1 MPAGDEK
8 MTLLI
13 AICFLVLMVSG
24 SPLFVVISAATLYC
38 FYLLGIDLSVVV
50 IEMYRLAA
58 SPMLIALLLF
68 AFAGFVLA
76 ESKASNR
83 LVRLSTAL
91 MGQAPGGLAI
101 VSLITCAF
109 FTALTGASGVTIVAL
124 GGLMLPAL
132 ISDRYPEKFS
142 LGLLT
147 TCGSLGL
154 LFPPSLPLIIY
165 AMVADINIAQLFLA
179 GVLPGIVML
188 ILLSFYCMYQGIRSG
203 SAGAH
208 ASFSF
213 REILAAL
220 RESVWEVLLPV
231 VVLGGI
237 FSGYLALSEAATI
250 TALYV
255 LLVEVVIQ
263 REVKLKDLPSTIM
276 KTVVMVGAIV
286 VILGAA
292 LAFNSFLIDQE
303 VPNKILDFMR
313 YHVESKF
320 SFLII
325 LNIFLLCVG
334 CVLNIFS
341 ALVIVVPLIIPI
353 AKSYDV
359 NLLHLGII
367 FLTNLQIGYS
377 LPPIG
382 MDLLIASLRFEKS
395 VVYLYLA
402 SLPFIVILL
411 LTLGLITFF
420 PELSLLLVK

>member
-1 MPAGDEK
+1 MN
-8 MTLLI
+8 LLL
-13 AICFLVLMVSG
+13 ASG
-24 SPLFVVISAATLYC
+24 LLTMMFSGTPLFIIIFAAALLC
-38 FYLLGIDLSVVV
+38 FFQAGIDLSVVV

-58 SPMLIALLLF
+58 SPMLLALLLF

-76 ESKASNR
+76 ESQASRR

-91 MGQAPGGLAI
+91 MGRAPGGLAI

-132 ISDRYPEKFS
+132 IADNYPEKFS

-165 AMVADINIAQLFLA
+165 AMVADINIADLFLA
-179 GVLPGIVML
+179 GVMPGVVML
-188 ILLSFYCMYQGIRSG
+188 VLLSLYSMMQGFRCG

-208 ASFSF
+208 EPFSF
-213 REILAAL
+213 RELLAAFRDAL
-220 RESVWEVLLPV
+220 WEVLLPV

-237 FSGYLALSEAATI
+237 FSGFLALSEAAAITTI
-250 TALYV
+250 YV
-255 LLVEVVIQ
+255 ILIEVAVH
-263 REVKLKDLPSTIM
+263 REVGLKELPSTMM

-286 VILGAA
+286 VILGAS
-292 LAFNSFLIDQE
+292 LAFNSFLIDQQ
-303 VPNKILDFMR
+303 VPNRILDFMR
-313 YHVESKF
+313 VHVQSKF
-320 SFLII
+320 TFLIL
-325 LNIFLLCVG
+325 LNLFLLAVG

-341 ALVIVVPLIIPI
+341 ALVIVVPLIVPI

-377 LPPIG
+377 IPPIG
-382 MDLLIASLRFEKS
+382 MDLLIASIRFEKS
-395 VVYLYLA
+395 VIYLYLA
-402 SLPFIVILL
+402 SIPFIIILL
-411 LTLGLITFF
+411 LTLALITFL
-420 PELSLLLVK
+420 PSLSLMLIH

>member
-1 MPAGDEK
+1 
-8 MTLLI
+8 MTLLLTVFLSFV
-13 AICFLVLMVSG
+13 AFSGAPLFLV
-24 SPLFVVISAATLYC
+24 ICAAALLC
-38 FYLLGIDLSVVV
+38 FHSLGIDSSAVI

-58 SPMLIALLLF
+58 SPILIALLLF
-68 AFAGFVLA
+68 AFAGFVLG
-76 ESKASNR
+76 ESQASKR
-83 LVRLSTAL
+83 LVRLSTAI
-91 MGQAPGGLAI
+91 MGRAPGGLAI
-101 VSLITCAF
+101 VALITCSF

-132 ISDRYPEKFS
+132 LSDKYPEKFS
-142 LGLLT
+142 VGLLT

-165 AMVADINIAQLFLA
+165 AMVADINIADLFLA
-179 GVLPGIVML
+179 GVVPGLLML
-188 ILLSFYCMYQGIRSG
+188 VLLSLYSMWQAVRCG

-208 ASFSF
+208 AQFSF
-213 REILAAL
+213 REIYAAF
-220 RESVWEVLLPV
+220 REAIWEALLPV

-250 TALYV
+250 TAVYV
-255 LLVEVVIQ
+255 LVVEVIIN

-276 KTVVMVGAIV
+276 KTVMMVGAIV

-292 LAFNSFLIDQE
+292 LAFNSFLIDQQ
-303 VPNKILDFMR
+303 VPNQILRFMQV
-313 YHVESKF
+313 HVTSKF
-320 SFLII
+320 AFLII
-325 LNIFLLCVG
+325 LNIFLLAVG

-341 ALVIVVPLIIPI
+341 ALVIVVPLIVPI

-377 LPPIG
+377 MPPIG

-395 VVYLYLA
+395 VIYLYIA
-402 SLPFIVILL
+402 SLPFIAILL
-411 LTLGLITFF
+411 LALVFITFF
-420 PELSLLLVK
+420 PSLSLILIK

>member
-1 MPAGDEK
+1 MNF
-8 MTLLI
+8 LL
-13 AICFLVLMVSG
+13 VSSLFTMMFSG
-24 SPLFVVISAATLYC
+24 TPLFIIIFAAAILC
-38 FYLLGIDLSVVV
+38 FHQAGIDLSVVV

-58 SPMLIALLLF
+58 SPMLLALLLF

-76 ESKASNR
+76 ESQASRR

-91 MGQAPGGLAI
+91 MGRAPGGLAI

-132 ISDRYPEKFS
+132 IADNYPEKFS

-165 AMVADINIAQLFLA
+165 AMVADINIADLFLA
-179 GVLPGIVML
+179 GVVPGVLML
-188 ILLSFYCMYQGIRSG
+188 LLLSLYSMLQGLRCR

-208 ASFSF
+208 APFSIQELLAAF
-213 REILAAL
+213 REAI
-220 RESVWEVLLPV
+220 WEVLLPV

-237 FSGYLALSEAATI
+237 FSGFLALSEAAAI
-250 TALYV
+250 TTVYV
-255 LLVEVVIQ
+255 LLIEVAVH
-263 REVKLKDLPSTIM
+263 REVKLRELPSTIM

-286 VILGAA
+286 VILGAS
-292 LAFNSFLIDQE
+292 LAFNSFLIDQQ
-303 VPNKILDFMR
+303 VPNRILEFMR
-313 YHVESKF
+313 VHVQSKTT
-320 SFLII
+320 FLVL
-325 LNIFLLCVG
+325 LNLFLLGVG

-341 ALVIVVPLIIPI
+341 ALVIVVPLIVPI

-377 LPPIG
+377 IPPIG
-382 MDLLIASLRFEKS
+382 MDLLIASIRFEKS
-395 VVYLYLA
+395 VIYLYFA
-402 SLPFIVILL
+402 SIPFIIILL
-411 LTLGLITFF
+411 LTLALITFF
-420 PELSLLLVK
+420 PSLSLIFTP

>member
-1 MPAGDEK
+1 MPGGDER
-8 MTLLI
+8 MNLFI
-13 AICFLVLMVSG
+13 AICFLLLMFSG
-24 SPLFVVISAATLYC
+24 SPLFVIISAATLYC
-38 FYLLGIDLSVVV
+38 FYVLGIDLSVVV

-76 ESKASNR
+76 ESKASRR

-91 MGQAPGGLAI
+91 MGRAPGGLAV

-165 AMVADINIAQLFLA
+165 AMVADINISHLFLA

-188 ILLSFYCMYQGIRSG
+188 ILLSLYCMYQGIRSG
-203 SAGAH
+203 SVGAH
-208 ASFSF
+208 ASFSL

-220 RESVWEVLLPV
+220 RESIWEVLLPV

-313 YHVESKF
+313 YHVESKL
-320 SFLII
+320 SFLIL

-382 MDLLIASLRFEKS
+382 MDLLIASLRFDKS
-395 VVYLYLA
+395 VIYLYLA
-402 SLPFIVILL
+402 SLPFIAILL

-420 PELSLLLVK
+420 PSLSLLLVK

>member
-1 MPAGDEK
+1 MPGGDGG

-13 AICFLVLMVSG
+13 TICFLVLMVSG
-24 SPLFVVISAATLYC
+24 SPLFVVISAATIYC

-91 MGQAPGGLAI
+91 MGWAPGGLAI

-132 ISDRYPEKFS
+132 ISDRYPERFS

-179 GVLPGIVML
+179 GVLPGIIML
-188 ILLSFYCMYQGIRSG
+188 ILLSLYCMYQGIRSG

-208 ASFSF
+208 ASFSIH
-213 REILAAL
+213 EIMAAL
-220 RESVWEVLLPV
+220 RESVWEVFLPV

-255 LLVEVVIQ
+255 LLVEVFIQ
-263 REVKLKDLPSTIM
+263 REVKLKDLPFVIM

-292 LAFNSFLIDQE
+292 LAFNGFLIDQE

-320 SFLII
+320 TFLII
-325 LNIFLLCVG
+325 LNIFLLGVG

-382 MDLLIASLRFEKS
+382 MDLLIASLRFDKS
-395 VVYLYLA
+395 IIYLYIA
-402 SLPFIVILL
+402 SLPFIAILL
-411 LTLGLITFF
+411 LTLILITFF
-420 PELSLLLVK
+420 PSLSLLLIK

>member
-1 MPAGDEK
+1 MNLLY
-8 MTLLI
+8 TL
-13 AICFLVLMVSG
+13 ATLVMMFCG
-24 SPLFVVISAATLYC
+24 TPLFIIIFAAALLC

-58 SPMLIALLLF
+58 SPMLLALLLF

-76 ESKASNR
+76 ESQASRR

-91 MGQAPGGLAI
+91 LGRAPGGLAI
-101 VSLITCAF
+101 VSLITCSF

-132 ISDRYPEKFS
+132 IADNYPERFS

-165 AMVADINIAQLFLA
+165 AMVADINISDLFLA
-179 GVLPGIVML
+179 GVVPGAVML
-188 ILLSFYCMYQGIRSG
+188 VLLSLYSMVQGRRSG
-203 SAGAH
+203 SAGAG
-208 ASFSF
+208 ARFNLK
-213 REILAAL
+213 ELLDAL
-220 RESVWEVLLPV
+220 GQTIWELLLPV

-237 FSGYLALSEAATI
+237 FSGFLALSEAAAITTI
-250 TALYV
+250 YV
-255 LLVEVVIQ
+255 LFVEVVVHK
-263 REVKLKDLPSTIM
+263 EVKVRELPATIM

-286 VILGAA
+286 VILGAS
-292 LAFNSFLIDQE
+292 LAFNSFLIDQQ
-303 VPNKILDFMR
+303 VPNRILDFMR
-313 YHVESKF
+313 LHVQSKAA
-320 SFLII
+320 FLII
-325 LNIFLLCVG
+325 LNLFLLGVG

-341 ALVIVVPLIIPI
+341 ALVIVVPLIVPI

-377 LPPIG
+377 IPPIG
-382 MDLLIASLRFEKS
+382 MDLLIASIRFEKS
-395 VVYLYLA
+395 VIYLYLA
-402 SLPFIVILL
+402 SIPFIAILL
-411 LTLGLITFF
+411 LSLALITFF
-420 PELSLLLVK
+420 PSLSLMFIR